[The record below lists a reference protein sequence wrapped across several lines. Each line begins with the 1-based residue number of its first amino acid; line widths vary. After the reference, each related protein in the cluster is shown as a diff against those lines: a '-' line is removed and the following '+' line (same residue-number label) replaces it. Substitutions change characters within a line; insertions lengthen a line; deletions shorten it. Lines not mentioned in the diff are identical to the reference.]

1 MCMSKI
7 AHVLA
12 VDGGGS
18 KTVAAL
24 LTAGGVELAR
34 CRVGP
39 ANLYRDQAA
48 GLAEITAGW
57 GLLCRQAGLPPD
69 PTAATTVISA
79 GLAGASGRKQRQ
91 AFAAAFP
98 SFAARRL
105 SSDGYTAFLG
115 VFGNDPGTLLSVGTG
130 VVAYCCQAGGAP
142 TIRSGWGFPV
152 ADRGGGAWLGL
163 RLATEYLDHLDG
175 AAAVPASSLW
185 ATAAA
190 TFGAERDGILGWLAA
205 ARAADF
211 ASLAPAVVAAATA
224 DDPLGL
230 ALLDEG
236 ACHLGRLANALA
248 PAADAPLCLGG
259 GLADVYRS
267 RLEAALPGVVLPPT
281 ARPEPLRGAW
291 LVATGAVPP
300 EYPDVA

>member
-1 MCMSKI
+1 M
-7 AHVLA
+7 
-12 VDGGGS
+12 
-18 KTVAAL
+18 
-24 LTAGGVELAR
+24 
-34 CRVGP
+34 
-39 ANLYRDQAA
+39 
-48 GLAEITAGW
+48 
-57 GLLCRQAGLPPD
+57 
-69 PTAATTVISA
+69 
-79 GLAGASGRKQRQ
+79 
-91 AFAAAFP
+91 AAAPGWACAWPRSISTIWTARPPFLP
-98 SFAARRL
+98 AAC
-105 SSDGYTAFLG
+105 G
-115 VFGNDPGTLLSVGTG
+115 P
-130 VVAYCCQAGGAP
+130 
-142 TIRSGWGFPV
+142 
-152 ADRGGGAWLGL
+152 
-163 RLATEYLDHLDG
+163 
-175 AAAVPASSLW
+175 
-185 ATAAA
+185 TAAA

>member
-1 MCMSKI
+1 MSKI

-18 KTVAAL
+18 KTAAAL
-24 LTAGGVELAR
+24 LTAGGAELAR

-39 ANLYRDQAA
+39 ANLYRDPAA
-48 GLAEITAGW
+48 GLAEITAGL
-57 GLLCRQAGLPPD
+57 GTALPSGGPAARTDRGDDGDQRRPGRCQRRARSARHLQRHSRALPPD
-69 PTAATTVISA
+69 ASPATATPPFSACSATTRAPCSRSA
-79 GLAGASGRKQRQ
+79 PASSPI
-91 AFAAAFP
+91 AAKP
-98 SFAARRL
+98 
-105 SSDGYTAFLG
+105 
-115 VFGNDPGTLLSVGTG
+115 
-130 VVAYCCQAGGAP
+130 GGAP
-142 TIRSGWGFPV
+142 AIRSGWGFPV
-152 ADRGGGAWLGL
+152 ADRGSGAWLGL

-175 AAAVPASSLW
+175 AATVPASSLW
-185 ATAAA
+185 AAAAA

-211 ASLAPAVVAAATA
+211 AALAPAVVAAATA
-224 DDPLGL
+224 DDPLGM

-236 ACHLGRLANALA
+236 ACHLRRLADALA

-259 GLADVYRS
+259 GLAEIYRP

-281 ARPEPLRGAW
+281 ARPDPLRGAW